1 MKYSQT
7 HEKEKRLCIY
17 TRNKSEKS
25 YREGRREERRRE
37 RERERERESKEKDRR
52 EERRRERKRE
62 NKEKRKRE
70 GEKLK
75 YTATSIFA
83 MHYKRITPTS

>member
-1 MKYSQT
+1 MKKKRDYAYIQETSQRKVT
-7 HEKEKRLCIY
+7 GSEGEKKGE
-17 TRNKSEKS
+17 
-25 YREGRREERRRE
+25 E